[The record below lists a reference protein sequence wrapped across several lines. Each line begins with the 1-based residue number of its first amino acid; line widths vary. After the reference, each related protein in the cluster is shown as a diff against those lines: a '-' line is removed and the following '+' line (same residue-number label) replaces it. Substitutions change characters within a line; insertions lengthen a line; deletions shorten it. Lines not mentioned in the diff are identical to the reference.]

1 LYDQA
6 SLEVENMKKMKTAF
20 VILLVVM
27 VAFLMAACGG
37 KDKTKTGAAV
47 SLTGDAEAG
56 RAVFIKSCV
65 VCHGVEGGG
74 GVPNAGSK
82 DATIP
87 ELKPIDEGFS
97 SVASMDKVMEHGA
110 LPEGDSVAKK
120 MPAFGDDGTLTP
132 QQIADVIAYVRSI
145 NNLKE

>member
-1 LYDQA
+1 MYT
-6 SLEVENMKKMKTAF
+6 KKIF
-20 VILLVVM
+20 CVLLVV
-27 VAFLMAACGG
+27 LMALAMTACGG

-56 RAVFIKSCV
+56 KAVFIKSCV

-97 SVASMDKVMEHGA
+97 TVASMDKVIEHGA
-110 LPEGDSVAKK
+110 LPEGDSVEKK
-120 MPAFGDDGTLTP
+120 MPAFGDEGSLKP
-132 QQIADVIAYVRSI
+132 QQIADVIAYVLSI
-145 NNLKE
+145 NNIKK

>member
-1 LYDQA
+1 MR
-6 SLEVENMKKMKTAF
+6 NWKMSFF
-20 VILLVVM
+20 VLFVVLVALAM
-27 VAFLMAACGG
+27 TACGG
-37 KDKTKTGAAV
+37 KDKTKTGPAV

-65 VCHGVEGGG
+65 VCHGVEGAG

-97 SVASMDKVMEHGA
+97 TIASMDKVIEHGS
-110 LPEGDSVAKK
+110 LPEGDSVEKK
-120 MPAFGDDGTLTP
+120 MPAFGDEGSLKP
-132 QQIADVIAYVRSI
+132 QQIADVIAYVLSI
-145 NNLKE
+145 NNLKK